1 MIGGNVTIQLQ
12 LKTTTKNAIGESVKA
27 WETVQSINGW
37 LDYMAGDS
45 KYISFNAK
53 LQESTHVFVSDYV
66 ALDSRLKPENSRAIV
81 NGKTYDVLLFDN
93 PMELNKQWEIYLKF
107 TGG

>member
-12 LKTTTKNAIGESVKA
+12 LKTTMKNAIGESVKT
-27 WETVQSINGW
+27 WETVQNLNGW
-37 LDYMAGDS
+37 LDYQAGDS
-45 KYISFNAK
+45 KYTSFNTK
-53 LQESTHVFVSDYV
+53 LQESTHVFVADYTP
-66 ALDSRLKPENSRAIV
+66 LDSRLKSENSRAVV